1 MGPPHLGMG
10 PESAQRT
17 APGIVQLRWRRRHT
31 MPGEPIRARGP
42 SMKRC
47 LLSPGP
53 GRGPGMIGRPGLS
66 GTVEPTIDA
75 DDFQRIVEENY
86 QRVYSVIFRMIEDR
100 EEAEDL
106 TQDTFVN
113 AYRAFDSFRHES
125 QVYTWLYRIAVNLTK
140 NRLDRRRR
148 RRNSEGPSLDEPV
161 TMEDDELSRQVED
174 FRRAPDRSAEN
185 AELERI
191 LSEEV
196 TRLRPEYKEV
206 VILRDYEGLS
216 YEQIARVVGC
226 SVQAVKS
233 RLFRAR
239 SVLRR
244 ALAEYLEIEP

>member
-1 MGPPHLGMG
+1 MGLAQWAGWPLP
-10 PESAQRT
+10 AQRT
-17 APGIVQLRWRRRHT
+17 AAWLVQVMWRRRHT

-42 SMKRC
+42 TMKRC
-47 LLSPGP
+47 LLPPGS
-53 GRGPGMIGRPGLS
+53 GRGPGMIISPGLS
-66 GTVEPTIDA
+66 GTVEPTMFA
-75 DDFQRIVEENY
+75 GDFARIVEQNY

-148 RRNSEGPSLDEPV
+148 RRGSEGPSLDEPV

-174 FRRAPDRSAEN
+174 FRCAPDRSAEN
-185 AELERI
+185 TELERI

-216 YEQIARVVGC
+216 YEQIGRVVGC

-244 ALAEYLEIEP
+244 ALAEYLEMEP